1 MKKNLNRIFA
11 LLLVVAMMISCLA
24 GCSKPADDKTT
35 AAPDKTTAASGDNKT
50 DAPTD
55 TPTDA
60 PTEAPEK
67 DYKNVDF
74 RIAWWGGDA
83 RHNKTIEMIEGFES
97 NFKNLKIAVEYSGSG
112 DFWGKLSNQAV
123 GKNLPDVFQMT
134 YARIREYADAGLLLP
149 LDEYISSG
157 AIDFSKTTEETMNA
171 GIIDGKMYGI
181 VTGSNIPVYYVDEGA
196 LKDAGVELS
205 MTPTWDEFIA
215 ACKTMWDKKQM
226 RVGDIILK
234 DYVRM
239 VGESYFSAD
248 GKSVGFTEETLVQFW
263 TDYLDG
269 MEYGYFPDAEEIA
282 AEGSSDALYKGI
294 AWCAP
299 GYTNS
304 FENAEAQSARPLN
317 IVAYPH
323 IPEHGPVSYMNPNTF
338 WVVSATCENP
348 ELAVEYLNYW
358 INEPKVY
365 EILAMDRGVP
375 VNSDIRGNIAA
386 GLEGTA
392 KEVMDAIEYLSD
404 GHVTTIFPHEPA
416 ASAEATTEAMNYF
429 AEVQHGILTRDKFAA
444 AAKECIEK
452 MNKILAD
459 GR

>member
-11 LLLVVAMMISCLA
+11 LLLVVAMMIGCLA

-35 AAPDKTTAASGDNKT
+35 AAPDKTTVASGDNKT
-50 DAPTD
+50 DA
-55 TPTDA
+55 PTDA

-97 NFKNLKIAVEYSGSG
+97 NFKNLKVAVEYSGSS

-134 YARIREYADAGLLLP
+134 YVRIREYADAGLLLP
-149 LDEYISSG
+149 LDDYISSG
-157 AIDFSKTTEETMNA
+157 AIDFSKTTKETMDA
-171 GIIDGKMYGI
+171 GIVNGKMYGI
-181 VTGSNIPVYYVDEGA
+181 VTGSNIPIYYVDEGA

-215 ACKTMWDKKQM
+215 AAKTMWDKKQM

-239 VGESYFSAD
+239 KGENYFAED
-248 GKSVGFTEETLVQFW
+248 GKSVGFTAETLAEFW
-263 TDYLDG
+263 TEYLDG

-282 AEGSSDALYKGI
+282 ADGSGNALYKSI

-304 FENAEAQSARPLN
+304 FVNAQKESARPLN
-317 IVAYPH
+317 IVAYPY
-323 IPEHGPVSYMNPNTF
+323 IPENGPVSYMNPNTF
-338 WVVSATCENP
+338 WVVSANCKNP
-348 ELAVEYLNYW
+348 ELAMEYLNYW

-375 VNSDIRGNIAA
+375 VNSDIRATVTA
-386 GLEGTA
+386 GLDA
-392 KEVMDAIEYLSD
+392 DNKEVMEAIEYLSN
-404 GHVTTIFPHEPA
+404 GHVTTIPPHEPA
-416 ASAEATTEAMNYF
+416 AGAEATSKIMEYF
-429 AEVQHGILTRDKFAA
+429 AEVQHGILTRDKFAETA
-444 AAKECIEK
+444 QKCINE